1 MSHNTYPYDFVP
13 AGGGVFPRASIRL
26 FRETLAVV
34 GLVLLIALVAM
45 LLLAGGPLGPR
56 GAAAAAGTGAPNTT
70 RPAAQPA
77 VMTADPPAGLFFRA
91 GRADALL
98 EAPRLS
104 SDVVIRVS
112 GQVARARVRQR
123 FANPSSVWLEGV
135 YVFPLPEGSAVDRLI
150 MTVGERRIE
159 GRILPKEEAEK
170 VYRKAAAEG
179 RKASLLSSER
189 PNVFVTSLANIA
201 PGEEITVEIEYQD
214 RALYRDGRFE
224 LRFPMVVAP
233 RYTPAGEAPTVRA
246 PAPTFPPPS
255 GVQPIGHAP
264 APADAENDAPGR
276 DLFGPVRRPGD
287 GPQNRLSLVVHL
299 DAGLPLAT
307 VESLYHEVD
316 VEIEDERRRVI
327 ALAEGSVPADR
338 DFVLAWTP
346 AAGTAA
352 EAAVFAEQ
360 VEGDTFVAVTLVPP
374 TAARTDGGGAA
385 LPRELIVI
393 VDTSG
398 SMHGPSLEQAQR
410 ALRLALDRLK
420 PVDRFNL
427 IRFDSTTEALF
438 DQPRP
443 ATESNLAR
451 ARAYVAGFRA
461 DGGTNMRPALTRALS
476 QTKSPGHLR
485 QIVFLTDGAVG
496 NEQELFSTIAARLE
510 DARLFT
516 VGLGSAPNGYFMR
529 KAAEVGRGTFTF
541 IGRIDEV
548 DARMGELFR
557 KLESPMLTDL
567 AAGWPTAAGKLTETY
582 PAPLP
587 DLYAGETVTFT
598 TRLEGVAL
606 DELEGA
612 LLVSGRGGVA
622 RWVRRVPLAGLDPA
636 AGVAALWARAKIA
649 RIRDGLHLGADP
661 KEVRE
666 AAVEVALAHRL
677 VTVYTSLVAVDDE
690 IARPEGEALASR
702 EVPRELPEGWD
713 YEKVFGGLQKTMKV
727 RAMPATFEQTVAAGD
742 AAQGKLVA
750 LPQTATPATQQA
762 VIGLGLAALGIYL
775 LLFAGRLRRA
785 RRGVRD

>member
-1 MSHNTYPYDFVP
+1 MV
-13 AGGGVFPRASIRL
+13 A
-26 FRETLAVV
+26 LALIA
-34 GLVLLIALVAM
+34 GLVV
-45 LLLAGGPLGPR
+45 LLLALAPR
-56 GAAAAAGTGAPNTT
+56 GAAAAPTAPSGAG
-70 RPAAQPA
+70 
-77 VMTADPPAGLFFRA
+77 MADLPAGLYFRA
-91 GRADALL
+91 GRDDALL
-98 EAPRLS
+98 EAPTLQ
-104 SDVVIRVS
+104 SDVVIRVH
-112 GQVARARVRQR
+112 GEVARAWVRQR
-123 FANPSSVWLEGV
+123 FANPSTVWLEGV
-135 YVFPLPEGSAVDRLI
+135 YVFPLPEGSAVDRLV
-150 MTVGERRIE
+150 MTVGDRRIE
-159 GRILPKEEAEK
+159 GRILAREEAER
-170 VYRKAAAEG
+170 VYKKAAQEG

-189 PNVFVTSLANIA
+189 PNVFVTSIANIG
-201 PGEEITVEIEYQD
+201 PGETVTIEIEYQD

-233 RYTPAGEAPTVRA
+233 RYTPAGEAPMVRA
-246 PAPTFPPPS
+246 PAPAFPPQP
-255 GVQPIGHAP
+255 GIQPIGHTP
-264 APADAENDAPGR
+264 APAAAESEAPGR
-276 DLFGPVRRPGD
+276 DLFGPVRRPGS
-287 GPQNRLSLVVHL
+287 GTQNRLSLVVHL

-316 VEIEDERRRVI
+316 VEIEDQRRRVI

-346 AAGTAA
+346 ATGTVA

-360 VEGDTFVAVTLVPP
+360 VADDTFVAVTLVPP

-410 ALRLALDRLK
+410 ALVLALDRLG
-420 PVDRFNL
+420 PEDRFNL

-443 ATESNLAR
+443 ATESNLVR

-461 DGGTNMRPALTRALS
+461 DGGTNMRPALTRAL
-476 QTKSPGHLR
+476 QQAKSPGHLR

-541 IGRIDEV
+541 IGKIDEV

-567 AAGWPTAAGKLTETY
+567 AAGWPMAAGKLTETY

-606 DELEGA
+606 DELEGS
-612 LLVSGRGGVA
+612 LLVSGRGGA
-622 RWVRRVPLAGLDPA
+622 MSWVRRVPLDGLDPA

-649 RIRDGLHLGADP
+649 RIRDGLHLGRDP

-666 AAVEVALAHRL
+666 AAIEVALGHRL

-690 IARPEGEALASR
+690 IARPRDETLATR

-713 YEKVFGGLQKTMKV
+713 YEKVFGEAQKTMKV
-727 RAMPATFEQTVAAGD
+727 RAMPAAFAQTVAASD
-742 AAQGKLVA
+742 AAQGKRVA

-762 VIGLGLAALGIYL
+762 VIGLGLAALGLYL
-775 LLFAGRLRRA
+775 LLFAARLRRA
-785 RRGVRD
+785 RRRIHA